1 MLLLLLDVLDDV
13 PPGHHH
19 LLGVSLGGL
28 GDGRFGLDSGSRYL
42 IKTGVSNDLTFTSQL
57 ASFPKQ
63 LPDAW
68 SRRSVANRERRTS
81 LEDPSILMTNKR

>member
-42 IKTGVSNDLTFTSQL
+42 IKTGVYKRSYVHFPVGI
-57 ASFPKQ
+57 FPK
-63 LPDAW
+63 AA
-68 SRRSVANRERRTS
+68 S
-81 LEDPSILMTNKR
+81 